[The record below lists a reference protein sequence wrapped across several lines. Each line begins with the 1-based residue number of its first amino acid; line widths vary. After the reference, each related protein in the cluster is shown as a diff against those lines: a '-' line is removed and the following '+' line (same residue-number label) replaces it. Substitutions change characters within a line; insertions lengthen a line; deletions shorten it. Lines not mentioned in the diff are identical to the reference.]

1 MEGMAYI
8 NRDSAKAGAG
18 YDVVGE
24 LRMDQKQPLSHK
36 GVDKRFNVS
45 NRQYS
50 IGKIFSVSFEYF
62 LTHQF

>member
-45 NRQYS
+45 
-50 IGKIFSVSFEYF
+50 
-62 LTHQF
+62 

>member
-45 NRQYS
+45 YRQYS
-50 IGKIFSVSFEYF
+50 LGLYKQKI
-62 LTHQF
+62 